1 MDSVAFIFSGQG
13 AQKPGMGQS
22 LYNTSSAVKDMF
34 DAAETIRPGTLRQC
48 FEGPAELL
56 RQTDIT
62 QPCLYLTDLAAAL
75 ALRERGILPAA
86 AAGFSLGEIPALAF
100 CGAFSLAEG
109 FRLACERGR
118 LMRESADRYSAS
130 MAAVIKLD
138 NETVESLCKAYPHIY
153 PVNYNAPGQLVVS
166 GYADELKAFDADV
179 REAGGRLL
187 PLAVG
192 LGLSIRR
199 SWTAHRM
206 LLRRYWRT
214 VKFVCRIF
222 PYMQT
227 QTLIHMLAT
236 PKSSCP
242 AKSIVPFDGRK
253 PFAAWHKT
261 ESAFSSKPAWETFCA
276 SLSRRFSPMLLPTPS
291 STAKASIK
299 YAGNLAFELS
309 RLPRLSQRPLS
320 LM

>member
-192 LGLSIRR
+192 GPFHSPLMDSASHAFAQVLEDCEIRLPDIPVYANANAHPYVGDPKVLMSRQINSPVRWEETIRR
-199 SWTAHRM
+199 MAQNGIRIFIETGVGNVLCKLVQKILPDA
-206 LLRRYWRT
+206 LAYT
-214 VKFVCRIF
+214 VFDSESLDKVCRE
-222 PYMQT
+222 
-227 QTLIHMLAT
+227 LGV
-236 PKSSCP
+236 SS
-242 AKSIVPFDGRK
+242 
-253 PFAAWHKT
+253 
-261 ESAFSSKPAWETFCA
+261 
-276 SLSRRFSPMLLPTPS
+276 
-291 STAKASIK
+291 
-299 YAGNLAFELS
+299 
-309 RLPRLSQRPLS
+309 
-320 LM
+320 